1 MSTRG
6 FARRPRLPGPGMPGG
21 EVELEAPPEVP
32 RPVPGGLLM
41 KLMPVVMV
49 IAMLGMVALM
59 FTSGGAKNPM
69 MMLFPL
75 MMVFSMVGMIGNSG
89 AGKTKKPAELNE
101 ERKDYFR
108 YLAGVREDVQK
119 TVAEQRAALRWN
131 HPDPRALSDLIGG
144 RRMWERSAADA
155 DFAHVRIG
163 VGNQR
168 LATKLAVPALGP
180 LEDLEPISTVSM
192 RRFVHTHSVVQNLPT
207 ALSLRGFAAITVG
220 GDRVQAR
227 SVVRSIILQ
236 LCVFHGPAV
245 VRVAIVTPE
254 PDGADWAWTKWL
266 PHNAHP
272 TESDALGPARL
283 SFRSLHDLEESLDE
297 ELLGRGRFS
306 RMAEPV
312 PGRAQLIV
320 VLDGGQVT
328 GDERILAGA
337 GMDGISIL
345 DLTGDFEA
353 LAARRG
359 MRLQVRDGQ
368 IGGHSAS
375 GLENF
380 GLVDEMPVAEAVALA
395 RMLAGYRLAA
405 ARASADT
412 EGDGRDQGLMGLLGL
427 GDPLSLTPATA
438 WRPRSA
444 RERLR
449 VPIGVD
455 ASGAVVEIDLKEAA
469 ENGMGPHGLCIGATG
484 SGKSELLRTLVL
496 SLIASHSPD
505 QLNLVL
511 VDFKGGAT
519 FLGLEAAD
527 HVAAVITNLEEE
539 LEMVDRMHD
548 ALSGEMNRRQ
558 ELLRSAGNY
567 ANVNDY
573 ERARANGAPLAPLP
587 ALFIVVDEF
596 SELLSQKPEFAE
608 LFTAIGRLGRSLHI
622 HLLLAS
628 QRLDE
633 GRLRGLDSHLSYRI
647 GLKTFSGNESRSVLG
662 VPDAYHLPNVPGS
675 GFLKCDSGELIR
687 FNSSYVSGPVG
698 RRPRALAS
706 IAAAEVRI
714 LEFTAEAQHLPEPS
728 PAACVDVGQ
737 GDASSGEPGCG
748 DGAAA
753 EPEREE
759 SLLDVVVGRLAGSGR
774 RAHEVWL
781 PPLDRS
787 PSVDQLAAT
796 QPAAAQ
802 PGLQALIGVVD
813 RPYEQRRD
821 VLCLDLAGAGGNI
834 AVVGGPQSGKS
845 TAARTIVMAL
855 ASAYSP
861 RDVQFYCL
869 DFGGGTLSGLAGLPH
884 VGVVAGRS
892 EADRVRRT
900 VAELAGLVTEREAAF
915 RAERIESMRQFRDR
929 RAALPPAEER
939 LARFGDVFLVVDGWG
954 AIREDFEQ
962 LEPTITALAARGLS
976 YGVHVVLCA
985 NRWGEFRPA
994 LKDMLGTRVE
1004 LRQGDPADS
1013 EMDRRKAAHVPVGRP
1028 GRGLTRDGKHL
1039 LLALPRL
1046 DGVRD
1051 AVDLGAGV
1059 ADAVARLC
1067 ARWPGVGAPEVRM
1080 LPLDVPREQVLAA
1093 DSGGGGRHRV
1103 PIGIDESA
1111 LAPVYLDFD
1120 VQPHFY
1126 AFAAPE
1132 SGKTTLLRDIVLGL
1146 VERNT
1151 AEQAKL
1157 ILVDYRR
1164 TMLGVVEGPHLA
1176 GYAPTGKGLEPM
1188 VAQLVQILSERMPGP
1203 DVTQQQLRERSWW
1216 SGPEVYVVVDDYDL
1230 VSASSPN
1237 PLLPLVEFLSQAKD
1251 VGLHMILA
1259 RRSGGASRAMF
1270 DPVIGRL
1277 RELSADGIVMS
1288 GSREEG
1294 PLIGGARPSAMP
1306 PGRGIL
1312 VTRAGGERLVQV
1324 ANLPDL

>member
-1 MSTRG
+1 
-6 FARRPRLPGPGMPGG
+6 MPGG
-21 EVELEAPPEVP
+21 EVELQAPPEVP
-32 RPVPGGLLM
+32 RAVPGGLLM

-49 IAMLGMVALM
+49 VAMLGMVALM

-108 YLAGVREDVQK
+108 YLAGVREDVEK
-119 TVAEQRAALRWN
+119 TVEEQRAALRWN
-131 HPDPRALSDLIGG
+131 HPDPRALTDLIGG
-144 RRMWERSAADA
+144 RRMWERTAADG

-163 VGNQR
+163 VGDQR

-192 RRFVHTHSVVQNLPT
+192 RRFVHTHSVVANLPT
-207 ALSLRGFAAITVG
+207 ALSLRGFAAVTVG
-220 GDRVQAR
+220 GDRSAAR

-245 VRVAIVTPE
+245 VRVAVVTPE
-254 PDGADWAWTKWL
+254 PDGEDWAWTKWL

-272 TESDALGPARL
+272 TEADALGPARL

-297 ELLGRGRFS
+297 ELMGRGRFS

-312 PGRAQLIV
+312 PGRSQLVV
-320 VLDGGQVT
+320 VLDGGHVT

-337 GMDGISIL
+337 GMDGVSVL

-359 MRLQVRDGQ
+359 MRLHVRDGQ

-375 GLENF
+375 GVENF
-380 GLVDEMPVAEAVALA
+380 GLVDEMPVAEAMVAA
-395 RMLAGYRLAA
+395 RMLAGYRVAS
-405 ARASADT
+405 ARTSADT
-412 EGDGRDQGLMGLLGL
+412 EGASADQGLMGLLGL
-427 GDPLSLTPATA
+427 GDPLALTPATA
-438 WRPRSA
+438 WRPRTA

-496 SLIASHSPD
+496 SLITSHSPD

-647 GLKTFSGNESRSVLG
+647 GLKTFSGNESRTVLG

-675 GFLKCDSGELIR
+675 GYLKCDSGELIR

-698 RRPRALAS
+698 RRARALTS
-706 IAAAEVRI
+706 IAAAEIRI
-714 LEFTAEAQHLPEPS
+714 LEFTVAAQHLPEPTVAELVV
-728 PAACVDVGQ
+728 P
-737 GDASSGEPGCG
+737 EI
-748 DGAAA
+748 

-759 SLLDVVVGRLAGSGR
+759 SLLDVVVGRLANSGY

-781 PPLDRS
+781 PPLEHS
-787 PSVDQLAAT
+787 PTLDQLAGQTAGL
-796 QPAAAQ
+796 AAS
-802 PGLQALIGVVD
+802 IGVID

-821 VLCLDLAGAGGNI
+821 VLRLDLSGAGGNV

-855 ASAYSP
+855 ANAYSP

-869 DFGGGTLSGLAGLPH
+869 DFGGGTLSGLADLPH
-884 VGVVAGRS
+884 VGSVAGRL

-900 VAELAGLVTEREAAF
+900 VAELTSLVNEREAAF

-929 RAALPPAEER
+929 RAASPQGAAEDR
-939 LARFGDVFLVVDGWG
+939 LTRFGDVFLVVDGWG

-962 LEPTITALAARGLS
+962 LEPMIGVLAARGLS

-985 NRWGEFRPA
+985 SRWGEFRPA

-1013 EMDRRKAAHVPVGRP
+1013 EMDRRKAAQVPVGKP

-1046 DGVRD
+1046 DGSQD
-1051 AVDLGAGV
+1051 PEDLGAGV
-1059 ADAVARLC
+1059 ADAVARLQ
-1067 ARWPGVGAPEVRM
+1067 ARWPDAAAPKVRM
-1080 LPLDVPREQVLAA
+1080 LPLDISRAEMLAA
-1093 DSGGGGRHRV
+1093 AASTGGRHRI

-1111 LAPVYLDFD
+1111 LAAVHLDLGS
-1120 VQPHFY
+1120 QPHFY

-1132 SGKTTLLRDIVLGL
+1132 SGKTTLLRNIALGL
-1146 VERNT
+1146 LERNT
-1151 AEQAKL
+1151 AAQAKL
-1157 ILVDYRR
+1157 IVVDYRR

-1176 GYAPTGKGLEPM
+1176 GYAATTKALEPM
-1188 VAQLVQILSERMPGP
+1188 VAHLVQVLGERMPGP
-1203 DVTQQQLRERSWW
+1203 DVTQRQLRERSWW
-1216 SGPEVYVVVDDYDL
+1216 SGPEIYVLVDDYDL

-1251 VGLHMILA
+1251 VGLHLILA
-1259 RRSGGASRAMF
+1259 RRSGGAARAMF
-1270 DPVIGRL
+1270 DPVLGRL

-1288 GSREEG
+1288 GSRDEG

-1312 VTRAGGERLVQV
+1312 VTRAGGEQLIQV
-1324 ANLPDL
+1324 ANLTDL